1 MEVNSTWLITAELA
15 NQRATKTLLTCVV
28 YTCNVG
34 IVNATKQKR
43 KRKAW
48 LNCFENNFGCMYE
61 HFPDVPVVRNP
72 DCDKGYSVISLWMLI
87 LTLICCQRTSLE
99 QRWIALVLMVTLTTS
114 SKWWRLLTKTCALTA
129 ANATWR
135 AMTVVT
141 RPSRLTPKLICR
153 TWRRIAR
160 DARFACQSAPWL
172 VSVRRGLHGLV
183 GCSSSGKF
191 ETHLTHFCYN
201 P

>member
-1 MEVNSTWLITAELA
+1 M
-15 NQRATKTLLTCVV
+15 QRSKKEKGKLGWIVLRTTLV
-28 YTCNVG
+28 
-34 IVNATKQKR
+34 A
-43 KRKAW
+43 
-48 LNCFENNFGCMYE
+48 CMSISLMSL
-61 HFPDVPVVRNP
+61 PVVRNP
-72 DCDKGYSVISLWMLI
+72 DCDKGYTVISLWMLI

-129 ANATWR
+129 ANATWH

-141 RPSRLTPKLICR
+141 RPSRLTLKLICR

-172 VSVRRGLHGLV
+172 VSVYTRTARTCRV
-183 GCSSSGKF
+183 
-191 ETHLTHFCYN
+191 
-201 P
+201 